1 MKHFIPFLFSFLV
14 FTGMVN
20 AQDKDFH
27 IYLAFGQS
35 NMEGSAKVEEIDQ
48 HGVNPRFMVMN
59 AVDNAEKG
67 WKMGEWRTA
76 TPPLCRPYTGLTPCD
91 YFGRMM
97 VDNLPK
103 QVRVGVINVAIGGCR
118 IEIFDKANCKGHIAS
133 QPDWLKKMS
142 TE

>member
-59 AVDNAEKG
+59 AVDKPKKA
-67 WKMGEWRTA
+67 
-76 TPPLCRPYTGLTPCD
+76 
-91 YFGRMM
+91 GRW
-97 VDNLPK
+97 
-103 QVRVGVINVAIGGCR
+103 
-118 IEIFDKANCKGHIAS
+118 AS
-133 QPDWLKKMS
+133 GARRLLRSAAPIRA
-142 TE
+142 

>member
-59 AVDNAEKG
+59 AVDNA
-67 WKMGEWRTA
+67 
-76 TPPLCRPYTGLTPCD
+76 
-91 YFGRMM
+91 
-97 VDNLPK
+97 
-103 QVRVGVINVAIGGCR
+103 
-118 IEIFDKANCKGHIAS
+118 
-133 QPDWLKKMS
+133 
-142 TE
+142 